1 MPKRGLA
8 AITAV
13 VSALALAP
21 TAFAQSPGAVGAG
34 DPYFP
39 SMGNGGYEVD
49 HYDLRLSVRP
59 RPNEVKA
66 VATIS
71 ATATQSLSAFNL
83 DFRGLKVTS
92 VLVDGAPTPRAR
104 RGGEMTV
111 TPAAPIASGASFTV
125 TVAYRGRPQP
135 IGGDGWIRTHDGTT
149 VFSEP
154 DGAPSWFPCNDHPSD
169 KATYSFAVTV
179 PRRYRAIANGLL
191 DSVQRRHGSRTFS
204 WHEPEPM
211 ATYLATVTIGHFP
224 IKRST
229 VHGLPAWTAVAP
241 GQGRRSRDALRKLS
255 GIVGLFSS
263 RFGAYPFSSA
273 GSIVVPGKSETALET
288 QTRPVYIGAP
298 FPEVVAHETAHQW
311 FGDAV
316 SVAQWQDIW
325 LNEGFATWVTWMW
338 QTHGADA
345 RLRRIFHVYYKKR
358 PFGIRGFWKL
368 PPGAPGP
375 KKLFSLA
382 VYYRGGMT
390 LEALREKVGDAA
402 FYATLRDWVA
412 QHRYGNA
419 STQQFI
425 ALAEADSG
433 AQLDRFF
440 DAWLFAPHRPPRP

>member
-1 MPKRGLA
+1 
-8 AITAV
+8 
-13 VSALALAP
+13 
-21 TAFAQSPGAVGAG
+21 
-34 DPYFP
+34 
-39 SMGNGGYEVD
+39 
-49 HYDLRLSVRP
+49 
-59 RPNEVKA
+59 
-66 VATIS
+66 
-71 ATATQSLSAFNL
+71 
-83 DFRGLKVTS
+83 
-92 VLVDGAPTPRAR
+92 
-104 RGGEMTV
+104 MTV
-111 TPAAPIASGASFTV
+111 TPAAPIASGAPFTV
-125 TVAYRGRPQP
+125 TVAYRGRPRP

-169 KATYSFAVTV
+169 KATYSFTVTV

-191 DSVQRRHGSRTFS
+191 DSAERRHGSRTFS

-241 GQGRRSRDALRKLS
+241 GQGRRSRGALRKLP
-255 GIVGLFSS
+255 GIVGFYSS
-263 RFGAYPFSSA
+263 RVRRVPLLERRLDRRPRQERDRARDPDEARRTSALRSPRSS
-273 GSIVVPGKSETALET
+273 P
-288 QTRPVYIGAP
+288 TRPRTSGSGTP
-298 FPEVVAHETAHQW
+298 FGGPVAGHLAERGLRHL
-311 FGDAV
+311 GHVDV
-316 SVAQWQDIW
+316 
-325 LNEGFATWVTWMW
+325 
-338 QTHGADA
+338 ADA
-345 RLRRIFHVYYKKR
+345 RRGRRLRRIFHTYYAKR

-419 STQQFI
+419 HHAAVHRPGRGGLGRPARPLLQCLAVHAAQAAP
-425 ALAEADSG
+425 ALA
-433 AQLDRFF
+433 
-440 DAWLFAPHRPPRP
+440 PPA

>member
-1 MPKRGLA
+1 MGALLVSVFLFA
-8 AITAV
+8 AAG
-13 VSALALAP
+13 AR
-21 TAFAQSPGAVGAG
+21 AQSPGAPGIG

-39 SMGNGGYEVD
+39 SMGNSGYEVD

-59 RPNEVKA
+59 RPNAVKA

-71 ATATQSLSAFNL
+71 ATATQSLSAFSL
-83 DFRGLKVTS
+83 DFRGLRVTS
-92 VLVDGAPTPRAR
+92 VLVDGTPAARAR
-104 RGGEMTV
+104 KGGEMTV
-111 TPAAPIASGASFTV
+111 TPAAPIASGAPFTV
-125 TVAYRGRPQP
+125 TVAYRGRPRP

-169 KATYSFAVTV
+169 KATYSFTVTV

-191 DSVQRRHGSRTFS
+191 DSAGRRHGSRTFS

-211 ATYLATVTIGHFP
+211 ATYLATVTVGHFP

-229 VHGLPAWTAVAP
+229 VDGLPAWTAVAP
-241 GQGRRSRDALRKLS
+241 GQGRRSRGALRKLP
-255 GIVGLFSS
+255 GIVGFYSS
-263 RFGAYPFSSA
+263 RFGEFPFSSA

-288 QTRPVYIGAP
+288 QTRPVYLGAP

-338 QTHGADA
+338 QTRGADA
-345 RLRRIFHVYYKKR
+345 RLRRIFHTYYAKR

-419 STQQFI
+419 TTQQFI

-440 DAWLFAPHRPPRP
+440 NAWLLTPRRPPRP

>member
-1 MPKRGLA
+1 MTA
-8 AITAV
+8 A

-92 VLVDGAPTPRAR
+92 VLVDRAPAARAR

-111 TPAAPIASGASFTV
+111 TPAAPIASGAPFTV
-125 TVAYRGRPQP
+125 AVAYRGRPRP

-169 KATYSFAVTV
+169 KATYSFTVTV

-191 DSVQRRHGSRTFS
+191 DTAQRRHGSRTFA

-241 GQGRRSRDALRKLS
+241 GQGRLSRGALRKLS
-255 GIVGLFSS
+255 GIVGLYSA
-263 RFGAYPFSSA
+263 RFGSYPFSSA

-288 QTRPVYIGAP
+288 QSRPVYIGAP
-298 FPEVVAHETAHQW
+298 FPEVVAHETRAPMVR
-311 FGDAV
+311 GRRLGGP
-316 SVAQWQDIW
+316 VAGRW

-338 QTHGADA
+338 ETHGADA
-345 RLRRIFHVYYKKR
+345 RLRRNFHVYYKKR

-382 VYYRGGMT
+382 VYYRGAMT

-440 DAWLFAPHRPPRP
+440 EAWLFAPRRPKDS